1 MNFNEQIMQI
11 CAETG
16 VVPASLMVAHG
27 WWFECVYC
35 GQKISEDDLAE
46 RRLSA
51 SGVIGDQHGLV
62 FCCKTH
68 ALKHRRE
75 QAQRKR
81 AEAAGVKLFSEI
93 VLRRLPDAKLINEP
107 QNMRPHAYVCG
118 ELGGPWV
125 NEQIIIS
132 FTFPGMKIGPASLR
146 YSRPYGVPIGPYLP
160 EFACCNGDVEAFT
173 AFADAQK
180 DRCIQPP
187 VPK

>member
-35 GQKISEDDLAE
+35 GQRIDEDNLAD

-51 SGVIGDQHGLV
+51 ASVIGSQRSLV

-146 YSRPYGVPIGPYLP
+146 YSRPYGVRIGPFRP
-160 EFACCNGDVEAFT
+160 EFSCCNGDIEAFT
-173 AFADAQK
+173 AFADAQEE
-180 DRCIQPP
+180 RRIQPP